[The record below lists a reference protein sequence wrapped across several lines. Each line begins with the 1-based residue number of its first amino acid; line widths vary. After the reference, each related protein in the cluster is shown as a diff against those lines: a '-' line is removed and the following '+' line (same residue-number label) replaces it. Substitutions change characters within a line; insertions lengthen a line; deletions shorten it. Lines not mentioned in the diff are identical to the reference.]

1 MKHAPTIGLGIVLT
15 MLCGNARAA
24 ADLSFDL
31 SAYTAPSPFELYGY
45 AELRQEYQSLDADSP
60 LYRLNF
66 ADSGRD
72 ALNRSIAAVELSGSY
87 RNGDSRIAGTWHG
100 EQQHDELADHGAG
113 RLYELYLAH
122 QPDAGTTVELGKRA
136 VKWGKGYAWNPVG
149 FIERPK
155 DPNDPE
161 LSREGY
167 VIAAAD
173 FIHTRGGDLHTIAFT
188 PVLLPVT
195 AAVNDDFGP
204 ETGLN
209 AAAKL
214 YLLYRDI
221 DIDLLWLSG
230 GSRPGRVGLDFSTN
244 LAPNL
249 EVHGE
254 YAYIHDHEQKVL
266 DAGTMTTRRY
276 DAHSWLLG
284 LRYLNERETTWIVEY
299 YHDDR
304 GYSEA
309 QMQDFLSR
317 VDAAAEA
324 MLPQL
329 RSIGQAG
336 YTRPAAMQDY
346 LYLRV
351 AQKDPFDILYL
362 TPALTAIGNLDD
374 GSWSLTP
381 ELLYTGIDDLELR
394 LRATLLHG
402 ARLSEFGAK
411 PNDSK
416 VELRLRYSF

>member
-1 MKHAPTIGLGIVLT
+1 MKPLVHLVGVVL
-15 MLCGNARAA
+15 LPCVPLLAHA
-24 ADLSFDL
+24 ADDFSFDL
-31 SAYTAPSPFELYGY
+31 SAYTAPDPFELHGY

-72 ALNRSIAAVELSGSY
+72 ALNRSIAALELSGSY

-100 EQQHDELADHGAG
+100 EQQQDELADHGAG

-122 QPDAGTTVELGKRA
+122 QPDTATTVELGKRV

-173 FIHTRGGDLHTIAFT
+173 FIHSRGGDLHTLAFT

-195 AAVNDDFGP
+195 ATVNDDFGQDM
-204 ETGLN
+204 GLN

-221 DIDLLWLSG
+221 DIDLLWLG
-230 GSRPGRVGLDFSTN
+230 NGSRPGRIGLDFSTN
-244 LAPNL
+244 LAPNF
-249 EVHGE
+249 EIHGE

-266 DAGTMTTRRY
+266 DAGALITRRY
-276 DAHSWLLG
+276 DAQTWLLG
-284 LRYLNERETTWIVEY
+284 LRYLSARETTWIVEY

-317 VDAAAEA
+317 VDTAPEA
-324 MLPQL
+324 MLPPL
-329 RSIGQAG
+329 RSIGQTG
-336 YTRPAAMQDY
+336 YTRPTAMQDY
-346 LYLRV
+346 VYLRV
-351 AQKDPFDILYL
+351 AQKDPFDILYF

-402 ARLSEFGAK
+402 ERLSEFGAK
-411 PNDSK
+411 PNDSRF
-416 VELRLRYSF
+416 ELRLRYSF

>member
-1 MKHAPTIGLGIVLT
+1 MKRLLHIFC
-15 MLCGNARAA
+15 LCTPLLAQGAD
-24 ADLSFDL
+24 DLSFDL
-31 SAYTAPSPFELYGY
+31 SAYAAPGPFELHGY
-45 AELRQEYQSLDADSP
+45 AELRQEYQSLDPDSP

-72 ALNRSIAAVELSGSY
+72 ALNRSVAALELSGHY
-87 RNGDSRIAGTWHG
+87 RNGDSRIAATWHG

-113 RLYELYLAH
+113 RFYELYLAH
-122 QPDAGTTVELGKRA
+122 QPDASTTVEVGKRTM
-136 VKWGKGYAWNPVG
+136 KWGKGYAWNPVG

-167 VIAAAD
+167 IIAGAD

-195 AAVNDDFGP
+195 ASVNDDFGQ

-221 DIDLLWLSG
+221 DIDLLWLSD
-230 GSRPGRVGLDFSTN
+230 GSRPGRVGLDFSAN
-244 LAPNL
+244 LAPNV
-249 EVHGE
+249 EIHGE
-254 YAYIHDHEQKVL
+254 YAYIDDHEQKVL
-266 DAGTMTTRRY
+266 GPGGMTTRTY

-284 LRYLNERETTWIVEY
+284 MRYLTEREATWIVEY
-299 YHDDR
+299 FHDDR
-304 GYSEA
+304 GYSET
-309 QMQDFLSR
+309 QLQDFLTR
-317 VDAAAEA
+317 VDTAAAA
-324 MLPQL
+324 MLSQL
-329 RSIGQAG
+329 RAIGQAG
-336 YTRPAAMQDY
+336 YTRPSAMQDY

-381 ELLYTGIDDLELR
+381 ELLYSGLDDLELR
-394 LRATLLHG
+394 LRATILHG
-402 ARLSEFGAK
+402 DRLSEFGAK

-416 VELRLRYSF
+416 IELRLRYSF